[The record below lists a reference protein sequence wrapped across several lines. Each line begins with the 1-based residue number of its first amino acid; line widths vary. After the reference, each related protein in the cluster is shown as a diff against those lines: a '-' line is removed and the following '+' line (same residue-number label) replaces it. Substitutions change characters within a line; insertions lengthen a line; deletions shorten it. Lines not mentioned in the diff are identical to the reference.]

1 MLYYFKFIKNALSAD
16 GNFFQAMHNLT
27 GYYPRNLRLYKL
39 AFAHKSLL
47 REQNQGKYM
56 SNERLEYLGDAVLG
70 AIVADLLFKKFP
82 YRDEGFLTEM
92 RSRIVSRESL
102 KQVALKMGLNA
113 WVTNY
118 ENSSSRSMY
127 GDALEALIGA
137 VYLDCGYKAAHQFV
151 LQRIIQI
158 HMDLDDKENNDTNF
172 KSRLIN
178 HAQKEKQ
185 ELLFDMINNDQAGRQ
200 FTISIKY
207 NGAEIARATD
217 YSKKRAEQQAA
228 AIACKALELI
238 P

>member
-1 MLYYFKFIKNALSAD
+1 
-16 GNFFQAMHNLT
+16 
-27 GYYPRNLRLYKL
+27 
-39 AFAHKSLL
+39 
-47 REQNQGKYM
+47 
-56 SNERLEYLGDAVLG
+56 
-70 AIVADLLFKKFP
+70 
-82 YRDEGFLTEM
+82 
-92 RSRIVSRESL
+92 
-102 KQVALKMGLNA
+102 
-113 WVTNY
+113 
-118 ENSSSRSMY
+118 MY